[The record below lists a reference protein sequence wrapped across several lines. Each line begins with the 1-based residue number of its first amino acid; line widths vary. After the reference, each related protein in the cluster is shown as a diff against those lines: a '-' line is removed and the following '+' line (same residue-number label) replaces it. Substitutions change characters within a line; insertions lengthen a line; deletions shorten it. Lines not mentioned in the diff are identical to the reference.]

1 MAKKL
6 AKELYLH
13 NNLKHINIKNDHDY
27 SALFVVNTPITDN
40 SGIAHCVEHLIFRA
54 SKAFPHATTLFQLT
68 ALTNVKINAST
79 LADTTYFHCQS
90 PCLESFNLALNYLLN
105 GMFSPLFRQ
114 EDLNKEIHD
123 GNDFGVIYREL
134 IGLKNEAEQ
143 QDKQLINK
151 NNAQANNSYN
161 YSGDS
166 QLIGK
171 LSLNDLQ
178 NFHQQHYQTN
188 NITLVT
194 ANANIEQV
202 SRLIS
207 QLPTQQ
213 KPEESIS
220 VQKKISGT
228 ADDKQQK
235 KYSPEINELISVYYQ
250 WLQDAYDKENN
261 HQKTSPQKN
270 HDCSKYEN
278 PTQPSV
284 KQKVLERAVLEQTA
298 LNQTDKL
305 TSSIESG
312 LIAPLMTLSKTL
324 EKQLLNYRYMN
335 RSMNNKIIKNK
346 AVTPP
351 QKLKPKQALPHLF
364 NPLYLKA
371 KVQLSSSYLNQK
383 QLDKNLVY
391 VYDEHNALLLAA
403 IDKTALKLV
412 YIASYIINAYP
423 SFLSPRCQGLCY
435 ATQALVIEE
444 PSYLAIYSAFDCT
457 PKVRLKTIIQSL
469 LQLSQD
475 TGFIQ
480 KSLLLAKIK
489 YCCMYQVEIHNL
501 NDITPLSIS
510 IYLLT
515 LTNKAPSKV

>member
-1 MAKKL
+1 LAKKL

-178 NFHQQHYQTN
+178 NFHQQHYQAS

-194 ANANIEQV
+194 ANADIEQV
-202 SRLIS
+202 SRLMS
-207 QLPTQQ
+207 QVKNHRVNLNNKYSHNNTCQNSQ
-213 KPEESIS
+213 EASSQE
-220 VQKKISGT
+220 KISKP
-228 ADDKQQK
+228 ADDKQQR
-235 KYSPEINELISVYYQ
+235 KYSQEINELIAVYYQ
-250 WLQDAYDKENN
+250 WLQTPYNQN
-261 HQKTSPQKN
+261 INQ
-270 HDCSKYEN
+270 SKAFD
-278 PTQPSV
+278 
-284 KQKVLERAVLEQTA
+284 LAVFEQTILEQT
-298 LNQTDKL
+298 TKL
-305 TSSIESG
+305 KSFTEHG
-312 LIAPLMTLSKTL
+312 LIVPLVALSQRLK
-324 EKQLLNYRYMN
+324 KQYINYPDISNQNTNDLM
-335 RSMNNKIIKNK
+335 SKNK
-346 AVTPP
+346 VATKPN
-351 QKLKPKQALPHLF
+351 KPKSKEALPSLF
-364 NPLYLKA
+364 NKLYFKA
-371 KVQLSSSYLNQK
+371 KSQLSSSLLSND
-383 QLDKNLVY
+383 LAY
-391 VYDEHNALLLAA
+391 VYDKHNALLLVNIGTAA
-403 IDKTALKLV
+403 QTSFHIM
-412 YIASYIINAYP
+412 SYIINAYP
-423 SFLSPRCQGLCY
+423 KFLAPRCQGLCY
-435 ATQALVIEE
+435 ATQALMIQEITVKNS
-444 PSYLAIYSAFDCT
+444 SYLAIYSAFDCS
-457 PKVRLKTIIQSL
+457 PDLRLKSMIKSI
-469 LQLSQD
+469 LQLSHD
-475 TGFIQ
+475 IHFIQ

-489 YCCMYQVEIHNL
+489 YCRKYHVEMRNIN
-501 NDITPLSIS
+501 NITALTIS
-510 IYLLT
+510 TSLHTII
-515 LTNKAPSKV
+515 NKAPS